1 MADGNSPTAIFETL
15 VSCEDYLTGRISEL
29 NTDKQ
34 NPQ

>member
-15 VSCEDYLTGRISEL
+15 VSCEDYLTGRMSEL
-29 NTDKQ
+29 KTDKQ